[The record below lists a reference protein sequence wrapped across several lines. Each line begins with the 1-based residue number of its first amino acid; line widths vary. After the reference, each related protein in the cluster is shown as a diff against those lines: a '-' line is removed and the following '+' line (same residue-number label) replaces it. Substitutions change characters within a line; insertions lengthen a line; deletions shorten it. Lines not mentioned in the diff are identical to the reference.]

1 MRHRLHFFLVVTAAA
16 AALLLTAVR
25 RTPQGVLSIG
35 LETPQA
41 RAAPGQAAEVKHD
54 LSALK
59 IFNLTLVRVKERYV
73 DPSRLQPRKM
83 LYEALNSVQFNIPEV
98 LVEPDVTGN
107 KVAVAVND
115 QREVFDTS
123 DVDSP
128 WRLAA
133 KLKRIFRFIESNMNA
148 GGDLAKV
155 EYAAVNGM
163 LATLDPHS
171 VLMDPEQ
178 ARDMDVSTSG
188 KFGGL
193 GIEIRMIARK
203 LTVIRPMRNTPASRA
218 GIKPQDHIVKIN
230 QELTENLTSNEA
242 VDRMRGE
249 PDTGVTLWI
258 ERKGTAGLLRFDLLR
273 ATISVSQVTSRLLD
287 NNVGVIRV
295 KQFSSN
301 ITRDVAEA
309 MKEMSAKGA
318 RAWILDLRWNPGGLL
333 EQAVQLSDLFVD
345 SGSLVTTVSGRDR
358 EVRRAERGFGDT
370 TSPLAVLVNTGSAS
384 ASEIVA
390 GALKNLDRAI
400 IIGTRTFGKGSVQ
413 ELYNNEDGSK
423 LKLTVAQYLTPGD
436 RSIQSLGI
444 VPDIALLRMVVPEQ
458 NLAPGDAVRLLA
470 PTRSYGEKDL
480 DAHLTST
487 YAKDTDK
494 PAYELAFQPLRKP
507 TPASKTAAPAS
518 KTPAGAAA
526 KGAPAPGAPVSVEA
540 KPPGGAPAQTTPT
553 APSAPEP
560 AVVDPDEED
569 EEPADDDNIAIDFE
583 IGLAKD
589 LLGSANAATRPGLI
603 KSARALVAKVQAEEE
618 KRVVASLSSLGIDWS
633 APPAN
638 SNAGNSAA
646 ALEVKV
652 TATPGGTVN
661 AGDVV
666 TVTATVKNNGAGPAW
681 RVLARLH
688 SDDDVIDDYE
698 MPVGKVSAGETRT
711 FVSKVQVPKDALDR
725 VDRVDVE
732 VREARGAKASP
743 DPLTL
748 RIKAAPR
755 PTFAYTY
762 QLVDDGNGD
771 GLVQR
776 GEKYRLL
783 VGIKNTGEGA
793 SPEATALL
801 RNASGD
807 GVVLGKSR
815 FELGALAPGA
825 FRNLEFPVS
834 VTRELGG
841 DELVLEMMAYDAV
854 LETQASEKLR
864 FPLAQAVPLA
874 RSTGS
879 VAVRAKQAEIHAGAS
894 ADSTLVGW
902 ASKGNAFPAIG
913 AVGPWTKVDLG
924 GGRPGFL
931 VSSSVAMEAGG
942 TGAATFQPHW
952 QSTPPLISL
961 ALSGLETSADRYA
974 LKGVITDD
982 SHVEDVFVV
991 VSNSSAKVDS
1001 KKVFYRSNRK
1011 GGTPKRLDFDASV
1024 PLWPGANQVT
1034 IVARETSEVRSVK
1047 TLYIYRDATRTAQ
1060 MTQPTP
1066 AAK

>member
-1 MRHRLHFFLVVTAAA
+1 MRHRLHLLLVVIAAV
-16 AALLLTAVR
+16 AALVLTVVR
-25 RTPQGVLSIG
+25 RSPQGVIGLG

-41 RAAPGQAAEVKHD
+41 RAAPGQAAVIKHD

-73 DPSRLQPRKM
+73 DPARLQPRKM

-98 LVEPDVTGN
+98 LVEPDLAGN

-133 KLKRIFRFIESNMNA
+133 KLKRIFRFIETNMNA
-148 GGDLAKV
+148 GADLAKV
-155 EYAAVNGM
+155 EYSAINGM
-163 LATLDPHS
+163 LSTLDPHS
-171 VLMDPEQ
+171 MLMDPEQ

-193 GIEIRMIARK
+193 GIEIRMIKRK
-203 LTVIRPMRNTPASRA
+203 LTVMRPMRNTPASRA
-218 GIKPQDHIVKIN
+218 GLKPQDHIVKIN

-258 ERKGTAGLLRFDLLR
+258 ERKGTPGLLRFDLVR

-295 KQFSSN
+295 KQFSSG

-318 RAWILDLRWNPGGLL
+318 RAFVLDLRWNPGGLL
-333 EQAVQLSDLFVD
+333 EQAIQLSDLFVD
-345 SGSLVTTVSGRDR
+345 SGTVVTTVSGRDR
-358 EVRRAERGFGDT
+358 EARRAERGFGDT
-370 TSPLAVLVNTGSAS
+370 SSPLAVLVNTGSAS

-444 VPDIALLRMVVPEQ
+444 VPDISLQRMVVPEKNQ
-458 NLAPGDAVRLLA
+458 GPEDAVRLLA

-494 PAYELAFQPLRKP
+494 PAYEIAFQPARKP
-507 TPASKTAAPAS
+507 TTTAAASSVPAAS
-518 KTPAGAAA
+518 PGTPTPANPTGKPAGKPGNAPPVT
-526 KGAPAPGAPVSVEA
+526 GAPAP
-540 KPPGGAPAQTTPT
+540 
-553 APSAPEP
+553 SAPDP
-560 AVVDPDEED
+560 AAVDPEAADGDDE
-569 EEPADDDNIAIDFE
+569 PVDDDIIAMDFE
-583 IGLAKD
+583 LGLASD
-589 LLGSANAATRPGLI
+589 LLASSNSSTRTGLL
-603 KSARALVAKVQAEEE
+603 KSARALVTKVQGEEE
-618 KRVVASLSSLGIDWS
+618 KRLVASLGTLGIDWS
-633 APPAN
+633 AAPAN
-638 SNAGNSAA
+638 ANSAA

-652 TATPGGTVN
+652 AAQPTGTVN
-661 AGDVV
+661 AGDVL

-681 RVLARLH
+681 RVLARMH
-688 SDDDVIDDYE
+688 SDDEVMDDIE
-698 MPVGKVSAGETRT
+698 MPIGKVGAGETKT
-711 FVSKVQVPKDALDR
+711 FTSKVQIPKDALDR

-732 VREARGAKASP
+732 VREARGAKAAP
-743 DPLTL
+743 NPLTL
-748 RIKAAPR
+748 RIKATPR

-771 GLVQR
+771 GLVQL

-783 VGIKNTGEGA
+783 VSVKNSGEGQ

-815 FELGALAPGA
+815 FELGALAAGQS
-825 FRNLEFPVS
+825 RSLEFPVS
-834 VTRELGG
+834 VTRDLSGE
-841 DELVLEMMAYDAV
+841 ELVVELLVYDAV
-854 LETQASEKLR
+854 LETQASQKLR
-864 FPLAQAVPLA
+864 FPISPALAMSKAA
-874 RSTGS
+874 GS
-879 VAVRAKQAEIHAGAS
+879 VAVKDKRIEVRSGAS

-902 ASKGNAFPAIG
+902 AGKGGAFPALG
-913 AVGPWTKVDLG
+913 TVGPWTKVDLG
-924 GGRPGFL
+924 GGRPGFVASSA
-931 VSSSVAMEAGG
+931 VSAGN
-942 TGAATFQPHW
+942 GAGSFIAHW
-952 QSTPPLISL
+952 QSTPPLINLSL
-961 ALSGLETSADRYA
+961 AGLETSADRYP
-974 LKGVITDD
+974 LKGTVTDD
-982 SHVEDVFVV
+982 GHVEDVFVV
-991 VSNSSAKVDS
+991 VSNESAKIDG

-1011 GGTPKRLDFDASV
+1011 GSSPKKLDFDASV

-1034 IVARETSEVRSVK
+1034 IVARETSDVRAVK

-1060 MTQPTP
+1060 MTKDAKDSS
-1066 AAK
+1066 AAPQR